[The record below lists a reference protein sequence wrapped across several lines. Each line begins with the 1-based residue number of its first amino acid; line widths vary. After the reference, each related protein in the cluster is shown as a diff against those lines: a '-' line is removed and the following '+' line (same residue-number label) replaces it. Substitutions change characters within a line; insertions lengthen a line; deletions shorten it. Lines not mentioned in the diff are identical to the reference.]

1 MTTVGFDPDNLN
13 ERVNGG
19 YTPLFWFIEQGN
31 VTMVRYVIARGADCR
46 QADPDG
52 CSPMYYAAIYGR
64 LEIMKL
70 LSRDGGAHEDIRR
83 VFRGKYSPLYIA
95 FAKNQFHVV
104 QWLIQNEALS
114 SPYDDAAGDGVDDAL
129 MRHDLRQISE
139 CGKYSRIWDYDHRQT
154 VLTWA
159 CDAVTTHDNVV
170 KLPLAELNGD
180 VLKRIADYVV
190 GTPKQVRTL
199 RQLVDRLQVFIADEP
214 FEKKTVV
221 EGMITIQFDRSLWVG
236 EDD

>member
-221 EGMITIQFDRSLWVG
+221 DKE
-236 EDD
+236 